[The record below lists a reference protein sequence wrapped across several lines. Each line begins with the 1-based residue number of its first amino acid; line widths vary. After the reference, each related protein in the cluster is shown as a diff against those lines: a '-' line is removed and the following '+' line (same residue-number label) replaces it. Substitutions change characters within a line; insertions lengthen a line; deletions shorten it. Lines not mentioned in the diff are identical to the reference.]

1 MKVKNSFQA
10 FSERCEDWAV
20 NILMLIAVCCIPIL
34 TIIKVLGCIGLG
46 IVALICMV
54 AILIKIVP
62 MVLYVLFIG
71 VIISTACVAAYA
83 IACAILFV
91 IGSIFFVLDILWD
104 EIKEWRYIAKIV
116 SAF

>member
-1 MKVKNSFQA
+1 MKMKNGPRV
-10 FSERCEDWAV
+10 FSERCEDWAI
-20 NILMLIAVCCIPIL
+20 NILMLVAVCCIPIL
-34 TIIKVLGCIGLG
+34 TIIKILGCIGLG
-46 IVALICMV
+46 IAALICIV

-62 MVLYVLFIG
+62 VALYVLFIG
-71 VIISTACVAAYA
+71 VIVSTACVAAYA
-83 IACAILFV
+83 IIYVILFV